1 MEKNF
6 DQIDFSIIWKKI
18 HGLLST
24 EEEKEFDDW
33 VDKNDWN
40 RTFYENAKK
49 KLGKAA
55 LQEEDSEVSNL
66 AWGKLENKLNPRI
79 PKQKHRILRLASS
92 IAATVLL
99 IVGVNWFFG
108 LWKTTE
114 KNDFQAQEFT
124 SPGVEKATLVLEDGT
139 SYDLSEGNTFN
150 LEVGGT
156 KISSA
161 GSSLSYEKGTHK
173 SEKIPKNKLIIPRG
187 GQFQLTLSDGTKVWL
202 NSESS
207 LTYPAEFQ
215 GDTRM
220 VELSGEAFFE
230 VAENKDQPFQV
241 LTGGQVVQVLGTSF
255 NIYSYPEERQ
265 VQTTLVDGSVQV
277 FLETDTSNS
286 ETLKPNQQSVWVK
299 GEPVISIQQVEV
311 EEFISWKNGWF
322 FFNDKPLEKIMVDL
336 SRWYDVEVEFEEAAS
351 KQIPFTGKIPKY
363 ENLEEVLSLLEKTK
377 EVEFIQE
384 RRKVLVK

>member
-33 VDKNDWN
+33 VVKNDWN

-49 KLGKAA
+49 NLGKTA
-55 LQEEDSEVSNL
+55 LQEENSELSNL
-66 AWGKLENKLNPRI
+66 AWGKLEKKLNPGI
-79 PKQKHRILRLASS
+79 SKQRHRILKFASS
-92 IAATVLL
+92 IAAAVLL

-108 LWKTTE
+108 LRNTTD

-161 GSSLSYEKGTHK
+161 GSSLSYEKGTNK
-173 SEKIPKNKLIIPRG
+173 SEKVPKNKLIIPRG

-207 LTYPAEFQ
+207 LTYPAEFK
-215 GDTRM
+215 GDTRL

-241 LTGGQVVQVLGTSF
+241 HTGGQVIQVLGTSF
-255 NIYSYPEERQ
+255 NVYSYSEETQ
-265 VQTTLVDGSVQV
+265 VQTTLVEGSVQV
-277 FLETDTSNS
+277 YLETDTSSS

-299 GEPVISIQQVEV
+299 GEPIISIQQVEV

-322 FFNDKPLEKIMVDL
+322 FFNDKPLEKIMVDV
-336 SRWYDVEVEFEEAAS
+336 SRWYDVEVEFEDAAS